1 MNGKKHESVITVYKF
16 NADTFQKS
24 EVEEVPEI
32 EPEFCY
38 WIHVMGLKNESLV
51 HSLSKRFGIH
61 PLMAEDILHT
71 VQRPKIDELED
82 AVFLVLK
89 MFYVRQTIRSQQVSF
104 FVKDNFVISFEEHQ
118 TDALL
123 LVEKKL
129 EENRL
134 SIRKRGEDY
143 LLFSL
148 LDVVIDNYFDTEEY
162 IYREIEKIEK
172 PLNANPQKQQLLRL
186 IQWRKELLLIKR
198 TIAPISDILQTLTR
212 ANYSF
217 FQKENKLFFRD
228 LHDHIL
234 RVLDTLDMHR
244 ESANSLVE
252 TYHAQV
258 SNKMNEVMKTLTIMS
273 SVFIPLTFIV
283 GIYGMNFD
291 NMPELRMQQGYF
303 VTLGAM
309 AVIAVALLIY
319 FKWKKYF

>member
-1 MNGKKHESVITVYKF
+1 MNGKKHHSVITIYKF
-16 NADTFQKS
+16 NAETFQKS
-24 EVEEVPEI
+24 EVEDVPEI
-32 EPEFCY
+32 EPNFCY
-38 WIHVMGLKNESLV
+38 WIHVMGLKNEALIQSI
-51 HSLSKRFGIH
+51 SKRFGIH
-61 PLMAEDILHT
+61 PLMTEDVLHT

-89 MFYVRQTIRSQQVSF
+89 MYYVRQTIHSQQVSF

-123 LVEKKL
+123 SVEKKL

-134 SIRKRGEDY
+134 NIRKRGEDY

-148 LDVVIDNYFDTEEY
+148 LDVVIDNYFDTEEH

-198 TIAPISDILQTLTR
+198 TIAPITDIMQTLTR

-258 SNKMNEVMKTLTIMS
+258 NNKMNEVMKTLTIMS

-291 NMPELRMQQGYF
+291 NMPELRMHFGYF
-303 VTLGAM
+303 ATLGAM
-309 AVIAVALLIY
+309 AVIAVGLLIY